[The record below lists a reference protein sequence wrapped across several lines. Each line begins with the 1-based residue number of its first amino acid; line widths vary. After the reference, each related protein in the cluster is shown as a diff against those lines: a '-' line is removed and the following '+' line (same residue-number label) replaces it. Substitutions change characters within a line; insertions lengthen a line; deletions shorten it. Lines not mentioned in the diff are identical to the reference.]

1 MEAPSNDRIHVYL
14 ERLEGH
20 ITRLRSLDLSAS
32 TGVQDALEEN
42 RQLVGM
48 MMMLRHALG
57 RLEEQTALTDRPAA
71 HGARP
76 RGAHLPSLNWSDGV
90 R

>member
-1 MEAPSNDRIHVYL
+1 MEAPNNDRMHAYL

-20 ITRLRSLDLSAS
+20 LSRLRTLDLSAEAD
-32 TGVQDALEEN
+32 VQDALEEN

-57 RLEEQTALTDRPAA
+57 RLDGQNPLPDRPAERN
-71 HGARP
+71 ARP
-76 RGAHLPSLNWSDGV
+76 WGAHLPSLNWSDGL